1 MLLTCQYGILINL
14 LICFWDREG
23 KIVMA
28 NNINECLLDVNCIG
42 TVENVDTRK
51 VVVGVENEAVLN
63 TLKINDIVILAGSNS
78 DEKLIGILTKVTKK
92 KIETEGIEEEIDDI
106 LYSSNYCVINL
117 VGSFYNKFGA
127 GKEKKFK
134 RAINT
139 YPEINSKVYQANEA
153 AMQMIMNAVS
163 SKATDSKSLEIGHF
177 ASNRDVAAILD
188 GNRFFQR
195 HACVVGSTGSGKSY
209 TVAGILEKANQL
221 PHANMIVFDLHG
233 EYNEL
238 SYADQIKICDEPGGL
253 HIPLWFFNYEE
264 IHSLFVESSEGTS
277 TNQRAAV
284 IDFILQKKKEYIAS
298 NMSGISPDIVTADT
312 PVPFLAKGL
321 MEYLEE
327 QNILEVDT
335 GEVYKTGDNKGMP
348 KTKRGQYHD
357 KLTNMITRLRTKM
370 DDKKYGFVF
379 NEKNTYEAAYL
390 NQFAARIMDNDKYR
404 IKVIDLSEVPSDMLA
419 IVIGIV
425 TRLVYDIQFWM
436 TPQKDEVRH
445 PLVLV
450 CDEAHIYM
458 SNDMSKMKAVEK
470 KSLEIFE
477 KIAKEGRKYGIG
489 LLIVSQRPAE
499 LNTTIMSQCN
509 NIVSLKVTNDR
520 DKSAVAA
527 MLTDSLVGIVEMLP
541 NLDVG
546 ECIVVGDAIMLP
558 SKIILDKPNEKPK
571 SATIDF
577 WDRWYDGKQT
587 AFDIDAATLNLIKQS
602 RG

>member
-1 MLLTCQYGILINL
+1 MT
-14 LICFWDREG
+14 G
-23 KIVMA
+23 K
-28 NNINECLLDVNCIG
+28 NINDYLKSSSCIG
-42 TVENVDTRK
+42 RVENVDTRK
-51 VVVGVENEAVLN
+51 VIVGVEHESVLN
-63 TLKINDIVILAGSNS
+63 TLKINDIVVLAGSNS
-78 DEKLIGILTKVTKK
+78 DEKLIGILSKVTKK
-92 KIETEGIEEEIDDI
+92 RVEVDETEEAGDEDVPC
-106 LYSSNYCVINL
+106 SSNYCVINL
-117 VGSFYNKFGA
+117 VGSFYNKYGA
-127 GKEKKFK
+127 GNGNKFK

-139 YPEINSKVYQANEA
+139 YPEINSEVYQANETVL
-153 AMQMIMNAVS
+153 QMIMS
-163 SKATDSKSLEIGHF
+163 SISGTESKGLEIGHF
-177 ASNRDVAAILD
+177 ASNREVNAVLD

-195 HACVVGSTGSGKSY
+195 HACIVGSTGSGKSY
-209 TVAGILEKANQL
+209 TVANILEKANEL
-221 PHANMIVFDLHG
+221 PYANMIVFDLHG

-238 SYADQIKICDEPGGL
+238 SYADQIKICDEPDCL

-284 IDFILQKKKEYIAS
+284 INYILQEKKKYIKN
-298 NMSGISPDIVTADT
+298 NMTDISEEIVTADT
-312 PVPFLAKGL
+312 PVPFSAQGL
-321 MEYLEE
+321 IKYLEE
-327 QNILEVDT
+327 QNQLEIET
-335 GEVYKTGDNKGMP
+335 GEIYKTGENKGKA
-348 KTKRGQYHD
+348 KTKKGQYYD
-357 KLTNMITRLRTKM
+357 KLTNLATRLRTKM

-379 NEKNTYEAAYL
+379 NETDTKEVDYL
-390 NQFAARIMDNDKYR
+390 KQFAGRLMGNDNHR

-419 IVIGIV
+419 IIIGVV
-425 TRLVYDIQFWM
+425 TRIIYDIQFWI
-436 TPQKDEVRH
+436 TPVGNEVRH

-458 SNDMSKMKAVEK
+458 SNDMTKMKAIEK

-527 MLTDSLVGIVEMLP
+527 MLTDSLVGIVDMLP

-546 ECIVVGDAIMLP
+546 ECVVVGDAIMLP
-558 SKIILDKPNEKPK
+558 SKIILDRPKERPK

-577 WDRWYDGKQT
+577 WERWYDGENT
-587 AFDIDAATLNLIKQS
+587 VFDINGATLNLIKQS
-602 RG
+602 RGS

>member
-1 MLLTCQYGILINL
+1 MNEFLMDTNRIGI
-14 LICFWDREG
+14 
-23 KIVMA
+23 
-28 NNINECLLDVNCIG
+28 
-42 TVENVDTRK
+42 VESVDTRK
-51 VVVGVENEAVLN
+51 IVVSVENEDVLN
-63 TLKINDIVILAGSNS
+63 TLKINDIVILAGSNA

-92 KIETEGIEEEIDDI
+92 RIDINEMDEEEDQ
-106 LYSSNYCVINL
+106 LSSNNCCVINL

-127 GKEKKFK
+127 GKENKFK

-139 YPEINSKVYQANEA
+139 YPEINSAVYQANES
-153 AMQMIMNAVS
+153 AMQMIMNAIS

-195 HACVVGSTGSGKSY
+195 HACIVGSTGSGKSY
-209 TVAGILEKANQL
+209 TVAGILEKADQL
-221 PHANMIVFDLHG
+221 SRANMIVFDLHG

-284 IDFILQKKKEYIAS
+284 INHILQEKKKYIKN
-298 NMSGISPDIVTADT
+298 NMSSVSEEIVTADT
-312 PVPFLAKGL
+312 PVPFSAKGL
-321 MEYLEE
+321 IKYLEE
-327 QNILEVDT
+327 QNILDVET
-335 GEVYKTGDNKGMP
+335 GETYKNGEK
-348 KTKRGQYHD
+348 KTKRGQYYD
-357 KLTNMITRLRTKM
+357 KLTNLITRLRTKV

-379 NEKNTYEAAYL
+379 NEADTMKADYL
-390 NQFAARIMDNDKYR
+390 NQFADRIMGNDNHR

-425 TRLVYDIQFWM
+425 TRLIYDIQFWM
-436 TPQKDEVRH
+436 TPAKDEVRH

-509 NIVSLKVTNDR
+509 NIVSLKVINDR

-546 ECIVVGDAIMLP
+546 ECVVVGDAIMLP
-558 SKIILDKPNEKPK
+558 SKIILDNPKEKPK

-587 AFDIDAATLNLIKQS
+587 VFDIDAATLNLIKQS

>member
-1 MLLTCQYGILINL
+1 MTG
-14 LICFWDREG
+14 
-23 KIVMA
+23 
-28 NNINECLLDVNCIG
+28 NNINECLKDINCIG
-42 TVENVDTRK
+42 IVENVDTRK

-63 TLKINDIVILAGSNS
+63 ALKINDIVILAGSNS

-92 KIETEGIEEEIDDI
+92 KIDFDETEQKEDM
-106 LYSSNYCVINL
+106 LYSNNCCVINL
-117 VGSFYNKFGA
+117 VGSFYNKYGA
-127 GKEKKFK
+127 GKENKFK

-139 YPEINSKVYQANEA
+139 YPEINSKVYQANET
-153 AMQMIMNAVS
+153 AMQIIMNAVS
-163 SKATDSKSLEIGHF
+163 NKATESKSLEIGHF
-177 ASNRDVAAILD
+177 ASNKDVAAILD

-195 HACVVGSTGSGKSY
+195 HACIVGSTGSGKSY
-209 TVAGILEKANQL
+209 TVASILEKADCL
-221 PHANMIVFDLHG
+221 SYANMIVFDLHG

-238 SYADQIKICDEPGGL
+238 SYADQIKISDESHGL

-264 IHSLFVESSEGTS
+264 IHSLFIESSEGTS

-284 IDFILQKKKEYIAS
+284 INYILQKKKEYITN
-298 NMSGISPDIVTADT
+298 NMSSISEEIVTADT
-312 PVPFLAKGL
+312 PVPFSAKGL
-321 MEYLEE
+321 IEYLEE
-327 QNILEVDT
+327 QNICEIDT
-335 GEVYKTGDNKGMP
+335 GETYKTGENKGQV
-348 KTKRGQYHD
+348 KTKRGQYYD
-357 KLTNMITRLRTKM
+357 KLTNLITRLKTKM

-379 NEKNTYEAAYL
+379 DEADTSKADYL
-390 NQFAARIMDNDKYR
+390 NQFATRIMGNTSHR

-419 IVIGIV
+419 IVIGVV
-425 TRLVYDIQFWM
+425 TRLIYDIQFWI
-436 TPQKDEVRH
+436 TPAKDEVRH

-458 SNDMSKMKAVEK
+458 SNDLSKMKAVEK
-470 KSLEIFE
+470 KSLEIFA

-509 NIVSLKVTNDR
+509 NVVSLKVTNDR

-546 ECIVVGDAIMLP
+546 ECVVVGDAIMLP
-558 SKIILDKPNEKPK
+558 SKIILDKPKEKPK

-587 AFDIDAATLNLIKQS
+587 VFDIDVATLNLIKQS

>member
-1 MLLTCQYGILINL
+1 MI
-14 LICFWDREG
+14 
-23 KIVMA
+23 
-28 NNINECLLDVNCIG
+28 
-42 TVENVDTRK
+42 
-51 VVVGVENEAVLN
+51 
-63 TLKINDIVILAGSNS
+63 S
-78 DEKLIGILTKVTKK
+78 
-92 KIETEGIEEEIDDI
+92 
-106 LYSSNYCVINL
+106 L
-117 VGSFYNKFGA
+117 VGSFYNKYGS
-127 GKEKKFK
+127 GKEGKFK

-139 YPEINSKVYQANEA
+139 YPEINSEVYRADEA
-153 AMQMIMNAVS
+153 SMQLIMNAVS
-163 SKATDSKSLEIGHF
+163 SRKTDGRSLEIGHF
-177 ASNRDVAAILD
+177 ASNRDVIAVLD

-195 HACVVGSTGSGKSY
+195 HACIVGSTGSGKSY
-209 TVAGILEKANQL
+209 TVAGILEKADML
-221 PHANMIVFDLHG
+221 PHANVIVFDLHG

-238 SYADQIKICDEPGGL
+238 SYADQIKISDEKGGL

-284 IDFILQKKKEYIAS
+284 IKYILQEKKEYIAGK
-298 NMSGISPDIVTADT
+298 MKHVTEEVVTADT
-312 PVPFLAKGL
+312 PVPFSAKGL
-321 MEYLEE
+321 IDYLEKE
-327 QNILEVDT
+327 NSSEIETDEVF
-335 GEVYKTGDNKGMP
+335 KSGDKKGQA
-348 KTKRGQYHD
+348 KTKRGQYYD
-357 KLTNMITRLRTKM
+357 KLTNLITRLRTKM
-370 DDKKYGFVF
+370 DDKKYGSVF
-379 NEKNTYEAAYL
+379 NEKDTAEVDYL
-390 NQFAARIMDNDKYR
+390 NQFAERIMGNDNRR

-425 TRLVYDIQFWM
+425 TRLIYDIQFWI
-436 TPQKDEVRH
+436 TPAKDKVRH

-458 SNDMSKMKAVEK
+458 ANDMSKMKAVEK

-499 LNTTIMSQCN
+499 LNTTILSQCN

-546 ECIVVGDAIMLP
+546 ECVVVGDAIMLP
-558 SKIILDKPNEKPK
+558 SKIVLDKPKEKPK

-577 WDRWYDGKQT
+577 WDRWYDGERT
-587 AFDIDAATLNLIKQS
+587 VFDLDAAVLNLIRQG
-602 RG
+602 RE

>member
-1 MLLTCQYGILINL
+1 M
-14 LICFWDREG
+14 
-23 KIVMA
+23 VA
-28 NNINECLLDVNCIG
+28 SNINEYLSDANCIG
-42 TVENVDTRK
+42 IVENVDTRK
-51 VVVGVENEAVLN
+51 IIVGAENEEVLN
-63 TLKINDIVILAGSNS
+63 TLKINDIVILSGSNS

-92 KIETEGIEEEIDDI
+92 RIEFAEEEQEDDI
-106 LYSSNYCVINL
+106 PYSNNCCVINL
-117 VGSFYNKFGA
+117 VGSFYNKFGVRR
-127 GKEKKFK
+127 ENKFK

-139 YPEINSKVYQANEA
+139 YPEINSKVYQANET
-153 AMQMIMNAVS
+153 AMQIIMNAVS
-163 SKATDSKSLEIGHF
+163 KSKNVGKSLEVGHF
-177 ASNRDVAAILD
+177 ASNKDVAAVLD

-195 HACVVGSTGSGKSY
+195 HACIVGSTGSGKSY
-209 TVAGILEKANQL
+209 TVAGILEKADQL

-238 SYADQIKICDEPGGL
+238 SYADQIKISDEEGGL
-253 HIPLWFFNYEE
+253 HIPLWFFSYEE

-284 IDFILQKKKEYIAS
+284 INYILKEKKEYIRN
-298 NMSGISPDIVTADT
+298 NMSMVSDEIVTADT
-312 PVPFLAKGL
+312 PVPFSAKKL
-321 MEYLEE
+321 IKYLEM
-327 QNILEVDT
+327 QNSLETET
-335 GEVYKTGDNKGMP
+335 GETYKSGENKGQA
-348 KTKRGQYHD
+348 KTKKGQYYD
-357 KLTNMITRLRTKM
+357 KLTNLITRLKTKM
-370 DDKKYGFVF
+370 EDKKYGFVF
-379 NEKNTYEAAYL
+379 GEEDTTRAEYL
-390 NQFAARIMDNDKYR
+390 NQFAARIMGNDNYR

-419 IVIGIV
+419 IIIGIV
-425 TRLVYDIQFWM
+425 TRIIYDIQFWI
-436 TPQKDEVRH
+436 TPAKDEVRH

-458 SNDMSKMKAVEK
+458 SNDMSKMKAIEK

-489 LLIVSQRPAE
+489 MLIVSQRPAE

-558 SKIILDKPNEKPK
+558 SKIILDKPKEKPK

-577 WDRWYDGKQT
+577 WDRWYDGEKT
-587 AFDIDAATLNLIKQS
+587 VFDIDIATLNLIKQS

>member
-1 MLLTCQYGILINL
+1 M
-14 LICFWDREG
+14 
-23 KIVMA
+23 VA
-28 NNINECLLDVNCIG
+28 SNINEYLSDANCIG
-42 TVENVDTRK
+42 IVENVDTRK
-51 VVVGVENEAVLN
+51 IIVGAENEEVLN
-63 TLKINDIVILAGSNS
+63 TLKINDIVILSGSNS

-92 KIETEGIEEEIDDI
+92 RIEFAEEEQEDDI
-106 LYSSNYCVINL
+106 PYSNNCCVINL
-117 VGSFYNKFGA
+117 VGSFYNKFGV
-127 GKEKKFK
+127 KRENKFK

-139 YPEINSKVYQANEA
+139 YSEINSKVYQANET
-153 AMQMIMNAVS
+153 AMQIIMNAVS
-163 SKATDSKSLEIGHF
+163 KSKTVGKSLEVGHF
-177 ASNRDVAAILD
+177 ASNKDVAAVLD

-195 HACVVGSTGSGKSY
+195 HACIVGSTGSGKSY
-209 TVAGILEKANQL
+209 TVAGILEKADQL

-238 SYADQIKICDEPGGL
+238 SYADQIKISDEEGGL
-253 HIPLWFFNYEE
+253 HIPLWFFSYEE

-284 IDFILQKKKEYIAS
+284 INYILKEKKEYIRN
-298 NMSGISPDIVTADT
+298 NMSMVSDEIVTADT
-312 PVPFLAKGL
+312 PVPFSAKKL
-321 MEYLEE
+321 IKYLEN
-327 QNILEVDT
+327 QNSLETVT
-335 GEVYKTGDNKGMP
+335 GEFYKSGDNKGQA
-348 KTKRGQYHD
+348 KTKKGQYYD
-357 KLTNMITRLRTKM
+357 KLTNLITRLKTKM

-379 NEKNTYEAAYL
+379 GEEDTTRAEYL
-390 NQFAARIMDNDKYR
+390 NQFAARIMGNDNYR

-419 IVIGIV
+419 IIIGIV
-425 TRLVYDIQFWM
+425 TRIIYDIQFWI
-436 TPQKDEVRH
+436 TPAKDEVRH

-458 SNDMSKMKAVEK
+458 SNDMSKMKAIEK

-489 LLIVSQRPAE
+489 MLIVSQRPAE

-558 SKIILDKPNEKPK
+558 SKIILDKPKEKPK

-577 WDRWYDGKQT
+577 WDRWYDGEKT
-587 AFDIDAATLNLIKQS
+587 VFDIDIATLNLIKQS